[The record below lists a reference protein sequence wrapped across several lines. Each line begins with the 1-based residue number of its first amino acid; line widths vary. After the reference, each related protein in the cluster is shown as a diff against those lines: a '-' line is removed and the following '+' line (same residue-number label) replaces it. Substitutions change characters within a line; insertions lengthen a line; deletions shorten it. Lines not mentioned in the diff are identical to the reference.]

1 MPAAESPPRPARRTL
16 TTLATIRS
24 LVPPAAA
31 ALAIAA
37 FSWLGLWQLDRAGEK
52 ERQVE
57 MFAAR
62 TGDAPILLNERLS
75 AMPSKLDPE
84 WWRYRR
90 VEVAGEAL
98 GEHQYLLDNR
108 TRNGVA
114 GYHVHVP
121 MLVTGLDRL
130 MLVNRGWVETGP
142 SRERRPDVSL
152 TSSEI
157 VISGYVEYPRRTPL
171 LGDDGY
177 ARPTWPKV
185 VQRIDLEK
193 TARDLDRQVL
203 PFVVLMDAELP
214 HGFVREWTPYLGIGP
229 ERHRGYALQWF
240 SLAAAVAVVW
250 IVLGVRG
257 ARRH

>member
-1 MPAAESPPRPARRTL
+1 MRQYVPAT
-16 TTLATIRS
+16 
-24 LVPPAAA
+24 AAIV
-31 ALAIAA
+31 AITA

-52 ERQVE
+52 ERREE
-57 MFAAR
+57 MFDER
-62 TGDAPILLNERLS
+62 TVDAPILLNERLS
-75 AMPSKLDPE
+75 PVPARLDPD

-90 VEVAGEAL
+90 VEVAGETL
-98 GEHQYLLDNR
+98 GARQYLLDNR

-121 MLVTGLDRL
+121 MLAAEIDRL
-130 MLVNRGWVETGP
+130 VLVNRGWVEAGLR
-142 SRERRPDVSL
+142 REQRPDVSL
-152 TSSEI
+152 TSSEA
-157 VISGYVEYPRRTPL
+157 VISGVVEYPRLTPL

-177 ARPTWPKV
+177 SRSTWPKV

-193 TARDLDRQVL
+193 TARDFDHQVL
-203 PFVVLMDAELP
+203 PFVVLMDAALP
-214 HGFVREWTPYLGIGP
+214 HGFAREWTPHLGIGP

-250 IVLGVRG
+250 IVLKVRG

>member
-1 MPAAESPPRPARRTL
+1 M
-16 TTLATIRS
+16 TTLAAIRS

-31 ALAIAA
+31 AFAIAA

-52 ERQVE
+52 ERDVE

-98 GEHQYLLDNR
+98 GERQYLLDNR

-130 MLVNRGWVETGP
+130 VLVNRGWVETGP

-152 TSSEI
+152 AGSKV
-157 VISGYVEYPRRTPL
+157 VISGIVEYPRRTLL

-177 ARPTWPKV
+177 GESAWPKV
-185 VQRIDLEK
+185 VQRIDLDQ

-203 PFVVLMDAELP
+203 PFVVLMDAALA

-240 SLAAAVAVVW
+240 SLAVAVAVVW
-250 IVLGVRG
+250 IVLKVRG
-257 ARRH
+257 ARRR

>member
-1 MPAAESPPRPARRTL
+1 M
-16 TTLATIRS
+16 TTLAAIRS
-24 LVPPAAA
+24 FTPPAAA
-31 ALAIAA
+31 TLAIVA

-52 ERQVE
+52 ERHVE

-75 AMPSKLDPE
+75 TMPSELDPH

-90 VEVAGEAL
+90 VEVAGETL
-98 GEHQYLLDNR
+98 GERQYLLDNR

-130 MLVNRGWVETGP
+130 VLVNRGWVEAGA

-152 TSSEI
+152 ASSEI
-157 VISGYVEYPRRTPL
+157 VISGVVEYPRRTLL
-171 LGDDGY
+171 LGEDGY
-177 ARPTWPKV
+177 AGSSWPKV
-185 VQRIDLEK
+185 VQRIELEK

-203 PFVVLMDAELP
+203 PFVVLMDAALP

-250 IVLGVRG
+250 IFLRVRG

>member
-1 MPAAESPPRPARRTL
+1 MWKSR
-16 TTLATIRS
+16 
-24 LVPPAAA
+24 
-31 ALAIAA
+31 
-37 FSWLGLWQLDRAGEK
+37 
-52 ERQVE
+52 
-57 MFAAR
+57 
-62 TGDAPILLNERLS
+62 
-75 AMPSKLDPE
+75 
-84 WWRYRR
+84 
-90 VEVAGEAL
+90 GEAL
-98 GEHQYLLDNR
+98 GERQYLLDNR

-130 MLVNRGWVETGP
+130 MLVNRGWVEVGR

-157 VISGYVEYPRRTPL
+157 VISGVVEYPRRTLL

-177 ARPTWPKV
+177 ARSTWPKV

-203 PFVVLMDAELP
+203 PFVVLMDAEHP

-229 ERHRGYALQWF
+229 ERHRGLRSPVVLAGGRGGRRVDRPQGPWCAATLNRAGERGGETGWPSWGSSRCSWF
-240 SLAAAVAVVW
+240 RS
-250 IVLGVRG
+250 
-257 ARRH
+257 